1 MEVSEGV
8 KILAGLCV
16 LLGAIVLITAYS
28 YRVDLMDQLVGMAGI
43 LYMLAG
49 LAVMANL
56 EPRTGRV
63 LGWFMAAAVMITL
76 GRVLVG
82 LLAGVYGGLELLG
95 GLIAVAV
102 PGAVAVHLIRRRT
115 AVAEPG

>member
-1 MEVSEGV
+1 M

-16 LLGAIVLITAYS
+16 LLGAIILVTAYS
-28 YRVDLMDQLVGMAGI
+28 YRVDLMGQVVGVAGGM

-56 EPRTGRV
+56 EPRTSRV
-63 LGWFMAAAVMITL
+63 LGWLMAAAVMITL

-82 LLAGVYGGLELLG
+82 LLAGVYRAPELLG
-95 GLIAVAV
+95 GLIAIAV
-102 PGAVAVHLIRRRT
+102 PGVVAVHLIRRGT
-115 AVAEPG
+115 AVAGPG